1 MAPPNFEKS
10 LKDLE
15 KIVKELETGDLPL
28 EKALKRFE
36 DGMALSKKCSQMLD
50 ETEKKVSQL
59 IKDSDGNM
67 TEQDFEIQA
76 PPEGPEPHPE

>member
-1 MAPPNFEKS
+1 MARKSFEES

-15 KIVKELETGDLPL
+15 QIVKELETGDLPL

-50 ETEKKVSQL
+50 ETEQKVSRL
-59 IKDSDGNM
+59 IKDSED
-67 TEQDFEIQA
+67 TFREQDFENQA
-76 PPEGPEPHPE
+76 SKTED

>member
-1 MAPPNFEKS
+1 MARKSLEES

-15 KIVKELETGDLPL
+15 QIVKELEAGDLPL

-50 ETEKKVSQL
+50 ETEQKVSRL
-59 IKDSDGNM
+59 IKDSED
-67 TEQDFEIQA
+67 TFREQDFENQA
-76 PPEGPEPHPE
+76 SKTED